1 MAQRMRGDIA
11 IEAGEGDSLRKPVFT
26 DCTGHEGQDVNA
38 PQYSPCFVQ
47 PTPHSLTLVLP
58 RSLRVIG
65 KYLI

>member
-11 IEAGEGDSLRKPVFT
+11 IEAGEGDGLRKPVFT

-38 PQYSPCFVQ
+38 PQCSSCFIQ
-47 PTPHSLTLVLP
+47 TTPHSLTLVLP